1 MPEVKDVTPP
11 PMQFVAPTT
20 LGAQEVLAAELQSLG
35 LQPQVLRGAVAF
47 EGTLEDGYRACL
59 HSRIASRVLLVLG
72 EFSARNGDQLYKGVH
87 RLPWADH
94 VSPHRTMAVHFVGTS
109 PTIRNS
115 RFGALKVKD
124 AIVDR
129 LRADTGARPSID
141 TRNPA
146 VRVHVRLANGRASV
160 SIDLAG
166 APLYKRGYGRNQGPA
181 PLQESLAAA
190 LLHLAGWPKVADE
203 GGVLV
208 DPMCGS
214 GTLLEEACGI
224 ARHRAPGLTRRDWG
238 FQGWLGHEQDLWKR
252 IVDEAR
258 QVAASHTTDARIYGS
273 DIHPNA
279 VRCAKH
285 NLKLADTWDLVTLQ
299 QAPFD
304 TLEVPEGPAGL
315 VVTNPPYGER
325 MHADDGI
332 VPLYRAFGDVMRR
345 RWLGWTV
352 WVLAGS
358 PKLGRQFGLRP
369 ARKFSIHNG
378 PIDCR
383 FLEIP
388 ISAKPVQRLQKPDQ
402 G

>member
-1 MPEVKDVTPP
+1 
-11 PMQFVAPTT
+11 MQFVAPTT
-20 LGAQEVLAAELQSLG
+20 LGAQEVLATELNGFG
-35 LQPQVLRGAVAF
+35 LPTEVLRGAVAF

-59 HSRIASRVLLVLG
+59 GTRIASRILLVLG
-72 EFSARNGDQLYKGVH
+72 EFPARNGDQLYQGVH
-87 RLPWADH
+87 KLPWSDH
-94 VSPHRTMAVHFVGTS
+94 IASGRTLSVHFSGTS

-115 RFGALKVKD
+115 RFGALKTKD

-129 LRADTGARPSID
+129 LRADTGTRPSID
-141 TRNPA
+141 THNPD
-146 VRVHVRLANGRASV
+146 VRVHVRLANGRGSV

-166 APLYKRGYGRNQGPA
+166 APLYKRGYGRSQGPA
-181 PLQESLAAA
+181 PLQESLAAT
-190 LLHLAGWPKVADE
+190 LLHLAGWPKIADE

-224 ARHRAPGLTRRDWG
+224 ASHRAPGLTRRDWG
-238 FQGWLGHEQDLWKR
+238 FQGWRGHEPEVWKR
-252 IVDEAR
+252 VVDEAR
-258 QVAASHTTDARIYGS
+258 QHAAEHKTEAKIFGS
-273 DIHPNA
+273 DIHVNA

-285 NLKLADTWDLVTLQ
+285 NLKLADTYDLVTLQ
-299 QAPFD
+299 QAAF
-304 TLEVPEGPAGL
+304 EEVGVPETPGI

-325 MHADDGI
+325 MEADEG
-332 VPLYRAFGDVMRR
+332 VVALYRSFGDVMRR

-388 ISAKPVQRLQKPDQ
+388 ISAKPVHRLQQPDQ